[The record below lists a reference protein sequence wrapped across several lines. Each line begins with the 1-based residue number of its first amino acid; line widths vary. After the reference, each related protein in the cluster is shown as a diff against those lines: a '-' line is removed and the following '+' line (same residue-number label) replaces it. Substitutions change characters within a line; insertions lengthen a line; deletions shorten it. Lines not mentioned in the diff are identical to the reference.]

1 MYKKIFLAVDCAD
14 DTQRDKVQS
23 IMNEVSNMRLF
34 NAAQILSAYP
44 YFRQHQGELTQ
55 LFNMVSRGGVK
66 SLMSAGGLSLITKL
80 AKR

>member
-14 DTQRDKVQS
+14 DAQRDEVQR

-34 NAAQILSAYP
+34 NASQILSAYP
-44 YFRQHQGELTQ
+44 YFRQHQGELSQ
-55 LFNMVSRGGVK
+55 LFTMVSRGGVK
-66 SLMSAGGLSLITKL
+66 SLMSAGGISIITKL

>member
-14 DTQRDKVQS
+14 DAQRDEVQR

-34 NAAQILSAYP
+34 NASQILSAYP
-44 YFRQHQGELTQ
+44 YFRLHQGELSQ
-55 LFNMVSRGGVK
+55 LFTMVSRGGVK
-66 SLMSAGGLSLITKL
+66 SLMSAGGISIITKL